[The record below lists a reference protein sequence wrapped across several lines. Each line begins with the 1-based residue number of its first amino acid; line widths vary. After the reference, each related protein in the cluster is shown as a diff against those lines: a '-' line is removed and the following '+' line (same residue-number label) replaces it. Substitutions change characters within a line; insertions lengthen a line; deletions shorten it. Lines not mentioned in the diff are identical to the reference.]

1 MGKGKSQL
9 KIGIILNY
17 LNLFIGTLIPIFY
30 TPIMLNILGQEE
42 YGLYKL
48 SSSVTSYLSL
58 ISFGIGSAV
67 TRYLIKART
76 QEGKEAEER
85 MLGLFTSIF
94 QVVAIL
100 SFVVGTVITMCLG
113 AFYGQSLT
121 DPELAKMKILVFLM
135 VCNTA
140 LTFSVSPYVSVV
152 NTHEKFIFL
161 QCMNIVS
168 TCVAPIVNL
177 IMLFAGF
184 ASVGMAVST
193 LILSLVS
200 NIIYL
205 IYVRKSIGI
214 KARFKNMPTN
224 LLKEIFVFSF
234 WIFVGNIVSQLYNA
248 TDTVLIGAIPA
259 LATVGVAKYNVG
271 GVFNNIVFQAAVGIS
286 TLLTP
291 KTNKMVFSGASNTEL
306 TDLAIKVGRIQGYI
320 ISLIIT
326 GFVVFGQPFIHFYA
340 GKDYSESYWVALLM
354 MIPNMIPLVQS
365 VCLSI
370 IISKNKHKFRSLVYL
385 LIAIINVIGSWIL
398 MHYMGIIGAALVTGL
413 ALILGQGFI
422 MNWYYSK
429 KIGLE
434 IKRFWKEL
442 LKVYIIPICM
452 AGVFLLVSR
461 FIDFYNIPRMLIGIV
476 IYTLIYLILQWV
488 IVCNK
493 YEKELILNPIKK
505 IISKFKRTDKN
516 ASN

>member
-1 MGKGKSQL
+1 MKKGKSQL

-17 LNLFIGTLIPIFY
+17 INLFVGTLIPMFY

-42 YGLYKL
+42 YGLYNL

-58 ISFGIGSAV
+58 VSFGIGSAV

-76 QEGKEAEER
+76 QEGHEAEER
-85 MLGLFTSIF
+85 MLGLFMSIF
-94 QVVAIL
+94 QIIAIV
-100 SFVVGTVITMCLG
+100 SFVVGTIITMSLG

-121 DPELAKMKILVFLM
+121 APELARMKVLVFLM

-140 LTFSVSPYVSVV
+140 LAFSVSPYISVV
-152 NTHEKFIFL
+152 STHEKFVFL
-161 QCMNIVS
+161 QFMNIVS

-177 IMLFAGF
+177 IVLFAGF
-184 ASVGMAVST
+184 ASIGMAASS
-193 LILSLVS
+193 LALSLIIR
-200 NIIYL
+200 IIYL
-205 IYVRKSIGI
+205 FYVRKCIGVRA
-214 KARFKNMPTN
+214 KYKNMPTH

-234 WIFVGNIVSQLYNA
+234 WIFVGNMVLQLYNA
-248 TDTVLIGAIPA
+248 TDKVLIGAIPA
-259 LATVGVAKYNVG
+259 LATVGVAKYNIG
-271 GVFNNIVFQAAVGIS
+271 AVFNNIVFQAAVGIS

-291 KTNKMVFSGASNTEL
+291 KTNKMVFSGATKTEL

-326 GFVVFGQPFIHFYA
+326 GFIVFGQPFIRFYA
-340 GKDYSESYWVALLM
+340 GEDYGESFWVALLM
-354 MIPNMIPLVQS
+354 MVPNMIPLVQS

-370 IISKNKHKFRSLVYL
+370 IVSMNKHKFRSIVYL
-385 LIAIINVIGSWIL
+385 IIAIINVIGSWVL
-398 MHYMGIIGAALVTGL
+398 MHYMGIIGAALVTGV
-413 ALILGQGFI
+413 ALIIGQGFV

-442 LKVYIIPICM
+442 LKVYAIPVCM
-452 AGVFLLVSR
+452 AVVFLISSR
-461 FIDFYNIPRMLIGIV
+461 FIDYYNVATMLIGIAV
-476 IYTLIYLILQWV
+476 YTLIYLVLQWV
-488 IVCNK
+488 FVCNK
-493 YEKELILNPIKK
+493 YEKGLILNPIKK
-505 IISKFKRTDKN
+505 VLSIFKRKDKN